1 MFVTAVLA
9 GPRPAELRALKWEDL
24 TLPDEPDAEGAAHVW
39 RSAVELKGEL
49 PKVRNRTKTG
59 KRRYVLLL
67 PEVVATLKAHR
78 ARQNEE
84 RLALGGLW
92 QDQGLVF
99 PTTTGTVLSRANLTN
114 RHYKP
119 ILERA
124 GLPKEIRLYD
134 LRHSFSTLW
143 VDSGEDLKLLQL
155 ILGHARYE
163 TTANRY
169 VHPTDRAR
177 SDAMKRFGGR
187 LRKPS

>member
-1 MFVTAVLA
+1 M
-9 GPRPAELRALKWEDL
+9 
-24 TLPDEPDAEGAAHVW
+24 
-39 RSAVELKGEL
+39 
-49 PKVRNRTKTG
+49 
-59 KRRYVLLL
+59 
-67 PEVVATLKAHR
+67 
-78 ARQNEE
+78 
-84 RLALGGLW
+84 
-92 QDQGLVF
+92 F

-114 RHYKP
+114 RYYKP

-143 VDSGEDLKLLQL
+143 GDSGEDLKLLQL
-155 ILGHARYE
+155 ILGHVRYE

-177 SDAMKRFGGR
+177 SDAMKRFSRR